1 LYTCW
6 ILYVKKYD
14 FFEKKAL
21 KLFKRLGWMRI
32 NILVMMILIL
42 ATISYFIQQNRYKEN
57 TKQVKSSQR
66 KWAHPVPKMDKRN
79 NIEIRGR
86 H

>member
-1 LYTCW
+1 MSQQFDHDLVVLYSTT
-6 ILYVKKYD
+6 D
-14 FFEKKAL
+14 FAL
-21 KLFKRLGWMRI
+21 
-32 NILVMMILIL
+32 NSLIT
-42 ATISYFIQQNRYKEN
+42 APYSQKIHHFYE
-57 TKQVKSSQR
+57 QVKSSQR